1 MNFLISLNGRMF
13 SKYSAPQLMDIL
25 TNLDVNKV
33 IDGAEIYMDMTNE
46 EEKEY
51 CLKLVKIMKDNN
63 WIIQVHSADMYL
75 LEEKVIE
82 QYLKYYNEIALIY
95 DNKIKLTIH
104 PDTESSRYESI
115 QNTIKIF
122 KHINKYVY
130 KNNLNLEILVENL
143 NELHGTYR
151 CNIYQ
156 VYEIIDKLMIDG
168 ITFDMGHYVYD
179 YSNDYTD
186 LGTEHISKI
195 RNIHIHDINEDNRTD
210 HYPFYFNNVKIQE
223 IIKYLNIIN
232 YKECIV
238 LEYGL
243 EYLEGETFEDKID
256 EYIKQIEYVSRHC
269 INEGATI

>member
-1 MNFLISLNGRMF
+1 MNFLISLNSRMF
-13 SKYSAPQLMDIL
+13 SKCSAPQLMDIL
-25 TNLDVNKV
+25 INLDVNKV
-33 IDGAEIYMDMTNE
+33 IDGAEIYVDMTNE
-46 EEKEY
+46 IEKEY
-51 CLKLVKIMKDNN
+51 CLNLAKIMKDNN
-63 WIIQVHSADMYL
+63 WIIQVHSADMHI
-75 LEEKVIE
+75 LEENVIE
-82 QYLKYYNEIALIY
+82 QYLKYYNEIAFVY
-95 DNKIKLTIH
+95 GNKIKLTIH

-186 LGTEHISKI
+186 LNNEHVNKI

-223 IIKYLNIIN
+223 IVKYIN
-232 YKECIV
+232 TIDYKESIV

-243 EYLEGETFEDKID
+243 EYLEGESFEDKIS
-256 EYIKQIEYVSRHC
+256 EYIKQIEYVSRNLT
-269 INEGATI
+269 NEGATI